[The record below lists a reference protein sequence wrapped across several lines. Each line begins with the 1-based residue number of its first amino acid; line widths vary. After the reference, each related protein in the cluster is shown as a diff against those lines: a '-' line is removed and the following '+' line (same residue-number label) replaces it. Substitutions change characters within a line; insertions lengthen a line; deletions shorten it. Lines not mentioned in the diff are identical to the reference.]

1 MEAVDPDPRIAWVV
15 AHMEQHLASRMAVT
29 DLAGRVNLSTSRFRA
44 LFAAHTGM
52 SPAHYLQW
60 LRLQRA
66 RVLLER
72 TFLSV
77 REVRDQV
84 GYHDPSHFTRDFRRL
99 HGRRP
104 KDVRAKDLVPARTGI
119 SVNGATDHSRPRARR
134 P

>member
-1 MEAVDPDPRIAWVV
+1 MEAGDPDPRIAWIVG
-15 AHMEQHLASRMAVT
+15 HIEQHLATRMAVT
-29 DLAGRVNLSTSRFRA
+29 DLAARVNLSASRFRA

-77 REVRDQV
+77 REVRRQV
-84 GYHDPSHFTRDFRRL
+84 GYHDPSHFTRDFRKL

-104 KDVRAKDLVPARTGI
+104 KDVRARDLVPARPAGLEPA
-119 SVNGATDHSRPRARR
+119 SSQPAARR
-134 P
+134 RRA

>member
-1 MEAVDPDPRIAWVV
+1 MEAGHPDPRIAWIV
-15 AHMEQHLASRMAVT
+15 AHMEQHLATHMAVT
-29 DLAGRVNLSTSRFRA
+29 ELATRVNLSTSRFRA

-77 REVRDQV
+77 REVRRQV
-84 GYHDPSHFTRDFRRL
+84 GYHDPSHFTRDFRKL
-99 HGRRP
+99 HGHRP
-104 KDVRAKDLVPARTGI
+104 KDVRARKLVPARPGL
-119 SVNGATDHSRPRARR
+119 TDLSIVQPGTRR
-134 P
+134 HR